1 LPELFAD
8 FFGDTLMKTFLV
20 TGSTGATGAPTVQF
34 LLEQGHRVKAF
45 VHRED
50 ERSQAL
56 KDLGAEVCVGNML
69 DLKSLRPAM
78 EGVEGAY
85 FCYPLSN
92 GLVEAA
98 ALFAQAARENG
109 VKHIVNMSH
118 KQSRPDA
125 RSQATLNH
133 WMSEQVFSW
142 SGVPSTHLRVTFF
155 AQWMLY
161 VAPMIRQGF
170 YLTPFDADSRFAPI
184 AASDIGLIVA
194 NILLKPEGHA
204 DQAYPLHGP
213 IEYSHEELAGLLSE
227 TLGKEV
233 RYEQV
238 SVEEFVKTLGL
249 DKDPAFAVHFNA
261 VKIDQREKRL
271 EGLDSTGTSIIGQAL
286 LTPAQFIAQHRE
298 QLA

>member
-1 LPELFAD
+1 
-8 FFGDTLMKTFLV
+8 MKTFLV
-20 TGSTGATGAPTVQF
+20 TGSTGDTGAPTVKF
-34 LLEQGHRVKAF
+34 LLEQGHRVKAL
-45 VHRED
+45 VRRED
-50 ERSQAL
+50 ERSQKL
-56 KDLGAEVCVGNML
+56 KDLGAEVCVGNLL
-69 DLKSLRPAM
+69 DLKSLRVAM

-85 FCYPLSN
+85 FCYPLSD

-98 ALFAQAARENG
+98 ALFAQAAKEQG

-133 WMSEQVFSW
+133 WMSEQVFTW
-142 SGVPSTHLRVTFF
+142 AGIPTTHLRVTFF

-161 VAPMIRQGF
+161 IAPLIREGR

-184 AASDIGLIVA
+184 AASDIALVVG
-194 NILLKPEGHA
+194 NILLKPDGHG
-204 DQAYPLHGP
+204 DMAYPLHGP
-213 IEYSHEELAGLLSE
+213 IEYSHQELAGVLSQ

-238 SVEEFVKTLGL
+238 PVEEFVKLLGL
-249 DKDPAFAVHFNA
+249 DHDPAFAVHFNA

-271 EGLDSTGTSIIGQAL
+271 EGLDSTGTRIIGQAL
-286 LTPAQFIAQHRE
+286 LTPAQFIEQHRA
-298 QLA
+298 QLI

>member
-1 LPELFAD
+1 
-8 FFGDTLMKTFLV
+8 MKTFLV
-20 TGSTGATGAPTVQF
+20 TGSTGATGAPTVKF

-50 ERSQAL
+50 ARSQTL
-56 KDLGAEVCVGNML
+56 KDMGAQVCVGNLL

-85 FCYPLSN
+85 FCYPLSD

-98 ALFAQAARENG
+98 ALFAQAAKEKG
-109 VKHIVNMSH
+109 VTHIVNMSH

-133 WMSEQVFSW
+133 WMSEQVFTW
-142 SGVPSTHLRVTFF
+142 SGVPTTHLRVTFF

-161 VAPMIRQGF
+161 IAPLIREGR

-184 AASDIGLIVA
+184 AASDIALVVA
-194 NILLKPEGHA
+194 NILLDPQGHG
-204 DQAYPLHGP
+204 DKAYPLHGP
-213 IEYSHEELAGLLSE
+213 IEYSHEELAELLSR
-227 TLGKEV
+227 TLGKDV

-238 SVEEFVKTLGL
+238 SVEEFVRMLGL
-249 DKDPAFAVHFNA
+249 DHDPAFAVHFNA

-271 EGLDSTGTSIIGQAL
+271 EGLDDTGTTIIGQAL
-286 LTPAQFIAQHRE
+286 LTPAQFIEQHRE
-298 QLA
+298 LLM

>member
-1 LPELFAD
+1 
-8 FFGDTLMKTFLV
+8 MKTFLV
-20 TGSTGATGAPTVQF
+20 TGSTGATGAPTVKF

-50 ERSQAL
+50 DRSQAL
-56 KDLGAEVCVGNML
+56 KDLGAEVYVGNML

-161 VAPMIRQGF
+161 VAPLIRQGR

-204 DQAYPLHGP
+204 AQAYPLHGP
-213 IEYSHEELAGLLSE
+213 VEYSHEELARLLSE

-238 SVEEFVKTLGL
+238 SVEAFVKTLGL
-249 DKDPAFAVHFNA
+249 DKDPSFAVHFNA

-271 EGLDSTGTSIIGQAL
+271 EGLDSTGMSIIGQAL
-286 LTPAQFIAQHRE
+286 LTPAQFIEQHRE
-298 QLA
+298 QLL

>member
-1 LPELFAD
+1 
-8 FFGDTLMKTFLV
+8 MKTFLV
-20 TGSTGATGAPTVQF
+20 TGSTGATGAPTVKF

-50 ERSQAL
+50 ARSQTL
-56 KDLGAEVCVGNML
+56 KDMGAQVCVGNLL

-85 FCYPLSN
+85 FCYPLSD

-98 ALFAQAARENG
+98 ALFAQAAKEKG
-109 VKHIVNMSH
+109 VTHIVNMSH

-133 WMSEQVFSW
+133 WMSEQVFTW
-142 SGVPSTHLRVTFF
+142 SGVPTTHLRVTFF

-161 VAPMIRQGF
+161 IAPLIREGR

-184 AASDIGLIVA
+184 AASDIALVVA
-194 NILLKPEGHA
+194 NILLNPQGHG
-204 DQAYPLHGP
+204 DKAYPLHGP
-213 IEYSHEELAGLLSE
+213 IEYSHEELAGLLSR
-227 TLGKEV
+227 TLGKDV

-238 SVEEFVKTLGL
+238 SVEEFVRMLGL
-249 DKDPAFAVHFNA
+249 DHAPAFAVHFNA

-271 EGLDSTGTSIIGQAL
+271 EGLDDTGTTIIGQAL
-286 LTPAQFIAQHRE
+286 LTPAQFIEQHRE
-298 QLA
+298 LLM

>member
-1 LPELFAD
+1 
-8 FFGDTLMKTFLV
+8 MKTFLV
-20 TGSTGATGAPTVQF
+20 TGSTGATGAPTVKF

-50 ERSQAL
+50 ARSQTL
-56 KDLGAEVCVGNML
+56 KDMGAQVCVGNLL

-85 FCYPLSN
+85 FCYPLSD

-98 ALFAQAARENG
+98 ALFAQAAKEKG
-109 VKHIVNMSH
+109 VTHIVNMSH

-133 WMSEQVFSW
+133 WMSEQVFTW
-142 SGVPSTHLRVTFF
+142 SGVPTTHLRVTFF

-161 VAPMIRQGF
+161 IAPLIREGR

-184 AASDIGLIVA
+184 AASDIALVVA
-194 NILLKPEGHA
+194 NILLNPQGHG
-204 DQAYPLHGP
+204 DKAYPLHGP
-213 IEYSHEELAGLLSE
+213 IEYSHEELAGLLSR
-227 TLGKEV
+227 TLGKDV

-238 SVEEFVKTLGL
+238 SVEEFVRMLGL
-249 DKDPAFAVHFNA
+249 DHDPAFAVHFNA

-271 EGLDSTGTSIIGQAL
+271 EGLDDTGTTIIGQAL
-286 LTPAQFIAQHRE
+286 LTPAQFIEQHRE
-298 QLA
+298 LLM

>member
-1 LPELFAD
+1 
-8 FFGDTLMKTFLV
+8 MKTFLV
-20 TGSTGATGAPTVQF
+20 TGSTGATGAPTVKF

-50 ERSQAL
+50 ARSQTL
-56 KDLGAEVCVGNML
+56 KDMGAQVCVGNLL

-85 FCYPLSN
+85 FCYPLSD

-98 ALFAQAARENG
+98 ALFAQAAKEKG
-109 VKHIVNMSH
+109 VTHIVNMSH

-133 WMSEQVFSW
+133 WMSEQVFTW
-142 SGVPSTHLRVTFF
+142 SGVPTTHLRVTFF

-161 VAPMIRQGF
+161 IAPLIREGR

-184 AASDIGLIVA
+184 AASDIALVVA
-194 NILLKPEGHA
+194 NILLDPQGHG
-204 DQAYPLHGP
+204 DKAYPLHGP
-213 IEYSHEELAGLLSE
+213 IEYSHEELAGLLSR
-227 TLGKEV
+227 TLGKDV

-238 SVEEFVKTLGL
+238 SVEEFVRMLGL
-249 DKDPAFAVHFNA
+249 DHDPAFAVHFNA

-271 EGLDSTGTSIIGQAL
+271 EGLDDTGTTIIGQAL
-286 LTPAQFIAQHRE
+286 LTPAQFIEQHRE
-298 QLA
+298 LLM

>member
-1 LPELFAD
+1 
-8 FFGDTLMKTFLV
+8 MKTFLV
-20 TGSTGATGAPTVQF
+20 TGSTGATGAPTVKF

-50 ERSQAL
+50 ARSQTL
-56 KDLGAEVCVGNML
+56 KDMGAQVCVGNLL

-85 FCYPLSN
+85 FCYPLSD

-98 ALFAQAARENG
+98 ALFAQAAKEKG
-109 VKHIVNMSH
+109 VTHIVNMSH

-133 WMSEQVFSW
+133 WMSEQVFTW
-142 SGVPSTHLRVTFF
+142 SGVPTTHLRVTFF

-161 VAPMIRQGF
+161 IAPLIREGR

-184 AASDIGLIVA
+184 AASDIALVVA
-194 NILLKPEGHA
+194 NILLDPQGHG
-204 DQAYPLHGP
+204 DKAYPLHGP
-213 IEYSHEELAGLLSE
+213 IEYSHEEMAGLLSR
-227 TLGKEV
+227 TLGKDV

-238 SVEEFVKTLGL
+238 SVEEFVRMLGL
-249 DKDPAFAVHFNA
+249 DHDPAFAVHFNA

-271 EGLDSTGTSIIGQAL
+271 EGLDDTGTTIIGQAL
-286 LTPAQFIAQHRE
+286 LTPAQFIEQHRE
-298 QLA
+298 LLM